1 LISNITSEPE
11 YIESQKIHKQKQ
23 EMASVESWGFPEK
36 FAGTNFRTWK
46 VTMEMVLLGRDLWS
60 VVEGS
65 ELKPSTP
72 GTKQI
77 AWDWKDGQARVSILL
92 NVKDSTL

>member
-1 LISNITSEPE
+1 
-11 YIESQKIHKQKQ
+11 
-23 EMASVESWGFPEK
+23 
-36 FAGTNFRTWK
+36 
-46 VTMEMVLLGRDLWS
+46 

-72 GTKQI
+72 GTRQI
-77 AWDWKDGQARVSILL
+77 TWDRKDGQARASILL